1 MAIRIGSIGLILGRA
16 TLPGHLAHPFLE
28 THIPAAAQGMTAD
41 VVIIVETADRSV
53 RIGSRG
59 GIVQRRI
66 GIGCE
71 RFRLGYAGWSRT
83 YTPDW
88 YRLAAS
94 CRQLVFGEN
103 LLCIHTC

>member
-71 RFRLGYAGWSRT
+71 RLDSD
-83 YTPDW
+83 TPVG
-88 YRLAAS
+88 REPLPLTGTA
-94 CRQLVFGEN
+94 
-103 LLCIHTC
+103 